1 MDSFME
7 KLAQKLTAQD
17 VIKANAEAEAKEL
30 ERLRMQV
37 EAYKDC
43 LDRLEKICQN
53 LELSGEAGAGESEDV
68 WKEQASVQMERL
80 GKEALDAMVSK
91 LEAFS
96 RQMMEGQVNRMEILA
111 QDVQER
117 NKESLDLA
125 LSRSLA
131 KHMQAM
137 DTAAADQAQAD
148 EEAHS
153 RDVERW
159 QNMRDRLEGLLAEQK
174 QQIQDLSARLE
185 QDREQ
190 EPILAALAQL
200 ENVRNQ
206 DMERW
211 QDMRD
216 RLEGLL
222 AEQKQQIQDLSAR
235 LEQGGGQEPILAALT
250 RLENVQS
257 RQQEQWQDMRDRLES
272 GEGDGRERIQALSVQ
287 LEQMQAAQTEAM
299 AAQQRIRQEEQK
311 ALLAKLEGADQ
322 EALRKLLGELADRLD
337 ENFHK
342 ENVKVYRNVQAAMVD
357 QGEKQKNEL
366 LEAMSQQLQQYD
378 KKQMGVRIAV
388 LLAALFSLFNLGM
401 LAAQWLGVF

>member
-159 QNMRDRLEGLLAEQK
+159 QN
-174 QQIQDLSARLE
+174 
-185 QDREQ
+185 
-190 EPILAALAQL
+190 
-200 ENVRNQ
+200 
-206 DMERW
+206 
-211 QDMRD
+211 MRD